1 MAGAA
6 KRPKPKKSTPAA
18 ALPGT
23 SPAFD
28 RVVAAMRGGDGIE
41 EPNPSKR
48 AFGSNGL
55 KVNGKLFAMLV
66 RGAFVVKLPKD
77 RVDALVASGAGTHF
91 EPGPGRLMREWI
103 ALQGAEDDWLDLARE
118 ALAFVKAGAR

>member
-6 KRPKPKKSTPAA
+6 KRPKKSAPAA
-18 ALPGT
+18 TLPGA
-23 SPAFD
+23 SPAFE

-41 EPNPSKR
+41 APSPSKR

-55 KVNGKLFAMLV
+55 KVNGRIFAMLV

-77 RVDALVASGAGTHF
+77 RVDALVAAGAGTHF
-91 EPGPGRLMREWI
+91 EPGPGRVMREWI
-103 ALQGAEDDWLDLARE
+103 ALRGAGDDWLDLARE